1 MSQLSRLVDT
11 IFRAQQALDAY
22 RKLKG
27 DDE

>member
-1 MSQLSRLVDT
+1 MSQLSRLLDT
-11 IFRAQQALDAY
+11 LFRSQQAIEAY